1 MRLRIAAISVAFITL
16 VAGALPAAAAPGEFH
31 APRHFYLALGDSL
44 AYGFQPNG
52 VFNAGYVDDL
62 SGRLGTVRPITT
74 VNYGC
79 PGETT
84 SSFTA
89 LHCTSSLQP
98 HDNYSGDQLDAAL
111 AFLAAHQGQVS
122 PITLDLGGNDLD
134 DALLSCLG
142 ALDIAACIGARL
154 PTVLQGVATNLDQI
168 LRQLRGAAPRSEIL
182 VLLYYNPFAVIPS
195 LAAPTD
201 LVVEDLNATI
211 AQVAAAHGARLADAF
226 TPFNVTPPPGGLC
239 PLVWLCTV
247 FPDIHPTTAGYQ
259 EIADQFWAAS
269 GYGGLD

>member
-1 MRLRIAAISVAFITL
+1 MHKRL
-16 VAGALPAAAAPGEFH
+16 VALLAALLGVLVATTSTAAAPGEFL
-31 APRHFYLALGDSL
+31 APRQFYLALGDSL
-44 AYGFQPNG
+44 AYGFQRNG

-62 SGRLGTVRPITT
+62 SARLGTVRPITT

-84 SSFTA
+84 SSFTV
-89 LHCTSSLQP
+89 LHCTSALQL
-98 HDNYSGDQLDAAL
+98 HNSYSGDQLDAAL

-134 DALLSCLG
+134 NALFSCLI
-142 ALDIAACIGARL
+142 APDIAGCIGAGL
-154 PTVLQGVATNLDQI
+154 PAVLQGVGANLEQI
-168 LRQLRGAAPRSEIL
+168 LGKLRAAAPRSEIL

-201 LVVEDLNATI
+201 LVVQDLNATI
-211 AQVAAAHGARLADAF
+211 AQVAAANGARLADAF
-226 TPFNVTPPPGGLC
+226 TPFNITPPPGGLC

-259 EIADQFWAAS
+259 VIADQFWAIS
-269 GYGGLD
+269 GYANLD